1 MTTSLNRNGKVNR
14 RGRIYRWLRSAAKK
28 ILLFSKQTCK
38 LFRQIVEN
46 FVADYF
52 GGRNRRDTQ
61 IPDREIRYLFNILVV
76 TLLVLWLGELLFS

>member
-14 RGRIYRWLRSAAKK
+14 RGRFRWLRSAAKK

-46 FVADYF
+46 FVAAYF

-61 IPDREIRYLFNILVV
+61 IPDREIRYLFNILLI
-76 TLLVLWLGELLFS
+76 TLLVLWLVEVFLS